1 MNAKLS
7 KKLTKTNVQHFVLFF
22 PGFFIFFGLIILS
35 IFLAFYYSFF
45 NWDGLKRTMDFVGFT
60 NYIRALKNSAF
71 MMSLR
76 VTFFYAIFG
85 TVITT
90 VIALTLS
97 SFLNKKSVLTNF
109 YRSAFFFP
117 QLISLVAVGFIFKA
131 LLSYIGIVNTLL
143 ESAGLSKINFLAD
156 PALAQWTILFISVWQ
171 TTGFATVLYLAG
183 LQAIPTELYDSAK
196 IDGANSWKKFRYI
209 TFPWLA
215 PSFTAVTVFLF
226 TGYMRIFDII
236 YVLTSGGPAGKTE
249 SVAIHIIRIGFN
261 QFRISY
267 ASAIAMYML
276 ILVSVI
282 ALVLTNILRKRENDL
297 IS

>member
-1 MNAKLS
+1 MGS
-7 KKLTKTNVQHFVLFF
+7 
-22 PGFFIFFGLIILS
+22 
-35 IFLAFYYSFF
+35 
-45 NWDGLKRTMDFVGFT
+45 LK
-60 NYIRALKNSAF
+60 
-71 MMSLR
+71 

-85 TVITT
+85 TVITNL
-90 VIALTLS
+90 IALVLSTLLNRKS
-97 SFLNKKSVLTNF
+97 SLTYF

-143 ESAGLSKINFLAD
+143 ANAGMAKINFLAD
-156 PALAQWTILFISVWQ
+156 PALAQWTILFVSIWQ

-183 LQAIPTELYDSAK
+183 LQAIPLELYDSAK

-236 YVLTSGGPAGKTE
+236 YVLTSGGPAGRTE

-276 ILVSVI
+276 VLVSVI
-282 ALVLTNILRKRENDL
+282 ALTLTTVLRKRENNL
-297 IS
+297 IA

>member
-1 MNAKLS
+1 MNR
-7 KKLTKTNVQHFVLFF
+7 KKLTRSDVQHFVLFF
-22 PGFFIFFGLIILS
+22 PGFAVYFGLIIIA

-60 NYIRALKNSAF
+60 NYIRALKNTAF
-71 MMSLR
+71 MGSLK

-85 TVITT
+85 TVITNL
-90 VIALTLS
+90 IALTLS
-97 SFLNKKSVLTNF
+97 TFLNQKSKLTYF

-143 ESAGLSKINFLAD
+143 ANAGMAKINFLAD

-183 LQAIPTELYDSAK
+183 LQAIPLELYDSAK

-276 ILVSVI
+276 VLVSVI
-282 ALVLTNILRKRENDL
+282 ALTLTDVLRKRENDL
-297 IS
+297 IA